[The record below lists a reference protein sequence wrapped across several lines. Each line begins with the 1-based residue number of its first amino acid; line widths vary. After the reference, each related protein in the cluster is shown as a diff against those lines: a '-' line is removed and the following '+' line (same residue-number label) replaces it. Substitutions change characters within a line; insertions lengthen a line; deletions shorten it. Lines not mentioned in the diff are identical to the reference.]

1 MLLWSV
7 VPSVTVSAPW
17 AGPPRPPSWA
27 CSLHP
32 PLKCACSL
40 GLAPSPAICSSGQ
53 APLLRGSDCALTS
66 RAHSSAQGPAQ
77 SSTPKTCLPPPLLS
91 WETQAY
97 HTPTLT
103 RPPHSPPL
111 RMASPATPAP
121 ELELGI
127 IQCTV
132 ILHTSLSPPRGIGHQ
147 LLWLLSSE
155 RIPAHPPVSPH
166 WRHPREDLAPFS
178 DA

>member
-53 APLLRGSDCALTS
+53 APLLRGFDCALTS

-91 WETQAY
+91 LGDPSLPHPHSDPPPTFPSSENGVTSHPGSRARIRN
-97 HTPTLT
+97 HPVHSHPPHLPLTPTWNWSST
-103 RPPHSPPL
+103 PMAFVFRKDPRTPSRQPPL
-111 RMASPATPAP
+111 AAS
-121 ELELGI
+121 
-127 IQCTV
+127 
-132 ILHTSLSPPRGIGHQ
+132 
-147 LLWLLSSE
+147 
-155 RIPAHPPVSPH
+155 
-166 WRHPREDLAPFS
+166 
-178 DA
+178 